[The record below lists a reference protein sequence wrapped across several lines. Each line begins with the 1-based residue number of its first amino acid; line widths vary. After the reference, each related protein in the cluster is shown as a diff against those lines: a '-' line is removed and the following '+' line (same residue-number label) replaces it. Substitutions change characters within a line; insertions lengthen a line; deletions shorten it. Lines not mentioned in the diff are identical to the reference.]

1 MSFYE
6 CYETLCA
13 EHGFKPQA
21 SEMQAVAG
29 VSSPSISGWKN
40 GSQPKADVLCRLA
53 KYFGVTVDY
62 LLGLSVIRK
71 SQGLTSQE
79 ELLVDVFRAC
89 SEEGK
94 FRIIQQCM
102 NERDSTVKKGSAVG

>member
-13 EHGFKPQA
+13 EHGYKPQA
-21 SEMQAVAG
+21 AEMQAVAG

-53 KYFGVTVDY
+53 AYFDVTVDF
-62 LLGLSVIRK
+62 LLGLSKVRK
-71 SQGLTSQE
+71 SQGLTAQE
-79 ELLVDVFRAC
+79 ELLVNVFRSC

-94 FRIIQQCM
+94 FRIIQLCM
-102 NERDSTVKKGSAVG
+102 NERDSVKRGNTNVG